1 MIIIESTPYFK
12 KGKMNK
18 EILESAIATIEKNGF
33 NYIDHWIEDNT
44 LKIKYD
50 DLLVVGGIYVERKP
64 SVFEKNNKAEKLKS
78 FLLTVGLTIVTALL
92 AGLAAYGYL
101 IALIAENR

>member
-1 MIIIESTPYFK
+1 MKIIESTRYYK
-12 KGKMNK
+12 KGNKNK

-33 NYIDHWIEDNT
+33 NYIDHRVEDTT

-50 DLLVVGGIYVERKP
+50 DLLETGGIYVEQKP
-64 SVFEKNNKAEKLKS
+64 SVFEKNNKSEKLKS
-78 FLLTVGLTIVTALL
+78 FFLTVVLILFTTLL

-101 IALIAENR
+101 LVLITENK

>member
-1 MIIIESTPYFK
+1 MKIIESTRHYK
-12 KGKMNK
+12 KGKKNQ

-33 NYIDHWIEDNT
+33 NYIDHWVEDTT

-50 DLLVVGGIYVERKP
+50 DLLETGGIYVERKS

-78 FLLTVGLTIVTALL
+78 FFLTVGLILFTVLL

-101 IALIAENR
+101 LALIVENR

>member
-1 MIIIESTPYFK
+1 MKIIESTRYYK
-12 KGKMNK
+12 KGNKNK

-33 NYIDHWIEDNT
+33 NYIDHWVEDNT

-50 DLLVVGGIYVERKP
+50 DLLESGGVYVERKP
-64 SVFEKNNKAEKLKS
+64 SVFEKNNKVEKLKS
-78 FLLTVGLTIVTALL
+78 FLLMVGVILFTALL

-101 IALIAENR
+101 LVLISENQ

>member
-1 MIIIESTPYFK
+1 MKIIESTRYYK
-12 KGKMNK
+12 KGKKNQ

-33 NYIDHWIEDNT
+33 NYIDHWVEDEI

-50 DLLVVGGIYVERKP
+50 DFLEVDQSYVERMP
-64 SVFEKNNKAEKLKS
+64 SVFERNNKAEKIKS
-78 FLLTVGLTIVTALL
+78 FLLTVGLILFTVLL

-101 IALIAENR
+101 LALIVENR

>member
-1 MIIIESTPYFK
+1 MKIIESTRYYK
-12 KGKMNK
+12 KGKKNQ
-18 EILESAIATIEKNGF
+18 ESLESAIATIEKNGF
-33 NYIDHWIEDNT
+33 NYIDHWVENTT

-50 DLLVVGGIYVERKP
+50 DLLETGGIYVEQKS

-78 FLLTVGLTIVTALL
+78 FFLTVGLILFTTLL

-101 IALIAENR
+101 LVLIAKNQ